1 MAWGSPPSR
10 GHASHRWHES
20 VKGLLYRGRER
31 VDLAAGAGD
40 GRRPLDDAGL
50 RRRLATT
57 HGLDLR
63 VTVHG
68 RARRRTLDAALDF
81 PTHDDG
87 SITEHLSR
95 GREASLDF
103 PTHNVDGSI
112 TGHLSR
118 RREAS
123 LDASHERGARQIP
136 GTGPSLPTHTAARR
150 RFLVNNAAVPRPW
163 PRRPAA
169 HCARAPRATGTRA
182 SPNENRLVAPRAA
195 RGRLSRRR
203 RRFPEG
209 GVSAG
214 RSGRRRSRCCCN
226 SEESYQT

>member
-68 RARRRTLDAALDF
+68 RARRRTLYAALDF
-81 PTHDDG
+81 PTHD
-87 SITEHLSR
+87 
-95 GREASLDF
+95 
-103 PTHNVDGSI
+103 DGSI